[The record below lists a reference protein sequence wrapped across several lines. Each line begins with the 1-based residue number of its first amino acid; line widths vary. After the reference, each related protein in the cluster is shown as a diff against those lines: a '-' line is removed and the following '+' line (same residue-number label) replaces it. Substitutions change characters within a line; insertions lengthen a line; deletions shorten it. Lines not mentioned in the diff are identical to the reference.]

1 MSYQEDTIDWY
12 AIDKI
17 DSWLDSNV
25 PGKYREQPLAQ
36 DWARISKI
44 GEELGEAIQA
54 FIGYTGQN
62 PRKGYDGT
70 TNYEVMNELADVI
83 LTAILAIQHFTK
95 NTSSTRNIIR
105 AKTLHITQRNP
116 EILHIDD

>member
-17 DSWLDSNV
+17 DSWLDSNGS
-25 PGKYREQPLAQ
+25 GKYREQPLAQ

-70 TNYEVMNELADVI
+70 TKYEVMNELADVI

-95 NTSSTRNIIR
+95 NTSVTRDIIR
-105 AKTLHITQRNP
+105 TKTLHITQRNP